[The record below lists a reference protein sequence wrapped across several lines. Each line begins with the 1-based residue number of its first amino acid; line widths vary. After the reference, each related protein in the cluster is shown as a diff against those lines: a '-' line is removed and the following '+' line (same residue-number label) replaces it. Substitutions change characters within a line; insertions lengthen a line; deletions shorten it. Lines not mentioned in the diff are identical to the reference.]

1 MKNLTSN
8 LPQLALYRKRLIPAE
23 CLPLPNDVIL
33 HCDEDILVTSWK
45 TIRPKKELDH
55 GYSCY
60 YLEEGYK
67 ISKFYRAD
75 NTLLFYYCDIISP
88 RYEESTN
95 SLFVTD
101 LLADVVIY
109 PDGFVK
115 VVDLDELVT
124 ALHNGGLT
132 LSMLTEAILTLDRL
146 LRLIY
151 GGKLSELLQPID
163 RFDPPC
169 KSCRTVLA

>member
-8 LPQLALYRKRLIPAE
+8 LPQLALYRKRLIPEE

-151 GGKLSELLQPID
+151 GGKLPELLQPID